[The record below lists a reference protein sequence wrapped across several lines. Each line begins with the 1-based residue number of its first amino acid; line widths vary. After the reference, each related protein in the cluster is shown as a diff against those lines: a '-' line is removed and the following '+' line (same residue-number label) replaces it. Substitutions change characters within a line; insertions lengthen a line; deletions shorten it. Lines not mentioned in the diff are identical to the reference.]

1 VATAASARSSI
12 GSLRGRIAFGALSED
27 LPVADAASEVVPGVW
42 RWSIDD
48 PRIDFISV
56 SHAVA
61 ADDGTVLIDPVPLA
75 PEALDALGAVSA
87 ICLSCGSHQRAIWRY
102 RRELGAPIHAPAL
115 SQTLEEEPDARY
127 GDGDR
132 LPGGL
137 RAVFTPGAGTTQ
149 HTLLLDRDGGVAFV
163 ADLLLKAPGHE
174 LRFVRDRYLH
184 DPEQARRS
192 TRSLLE
198 LPFSV
203 LCLAH
208 GEPIVDDPQRA
219 IRELLER
226 DESR

>member
-1 VATAASARSSI
+1 MP
-12 GSLRGRIAFGALSED
+12 EE
-27 LPVADAASEVVPGVW
+27 LPSADAAAEVMPGVW

-56 SHAVA
+56 SHAVP
-61 ADDGTVLIDPVPLA
+61 ADDGAVLIDPVPLA
-75 PEALDALGAVSA
+75 PEALDALGPIAA

-127 GDGDR
+127 GDGDV

-137 RAVFTPGAGTTQ
+137 QAVFTPGAGTTQ
-149 HTLLLDRDGGVAFV
+149 HTFLLARDGGVAFV
-163 ADLLLKAPGHE
+163 ADLLLRAPGRD
-174 LRFVRDRYLH
+174 LRFVSDRYLH

-192 TRSLLE
+192 TRTLLE
-198 LPFSV
+198 LAFSV

-208 GEPIVDDPQRA
+208 GEPIVDEPKRA